1 MRKYGRRFQLKFNF
15 IDHINFFK
23 ELTLNDENRHTGRV
37 KYHEIM
43 VAMSNLYE
51 FDR

>member
-1 MRKYGRRFQLKFNF
+1 MRKYGKSFKLKFNF

-23 ELTLNDENRHTGRV
+23 QLTLKDKNRHTGRM
-37 KYHEIM
+37 KNHEIM
-43 VAMSNLYE
+43 VAMTNLHE